1 MKLKLFTCILG
12 VAVCSLSIAQTRP
25 AGGDDYPNRPMRI
38 IVPYPPGGIND
49 NVARL
54 VGQRLAET
62 YKQPAIVDN
71 RAGAGT
77 IIGTD
82 AVAKAPA
89 DGYTVLL
96 SSTANSVNVSLYE
109 KLPYDPLKAFTH
121 VSLALTTPYVMVVE
135 SNVPAKTLRDL
146 IALARSKPGSLAYAT
161 AGNGSGSHL
170 MAEMLA
176 QYAQINMLHV
186 PYKGMAPAITDVL
199 GGQAQIL
206 FASFSTL
213 SPHITSG
220 RLRALAATGKR
231 RIEALPEIP
240 TIAESGY
247 SEYEGVFWVG
257 FSVPA
262 GTPRPIVDKLSRD
275 IGVIMRAPDVRTRYS
290 SDAAETVGSTPE
302 EFNAYFNAD
311 VARWTK
317 VIRSGNIKP

>member
-1 MKLKLFTCILG
+1 M
-12 VAVCSLSIAQTRP
+12 
-25 AGGDDYPNRPMRI
+25 
-38 IVPYPPGGIND
+38 PYPPGAIND
-49 NVARL
+49 NVGRL

-89 DGYTVLL
+89 DGYTILL

-121 VSLALTTPYVMVVE
+121 VSLALTTPYVMVVD
-135 SNVPAKTLRDL
+135 SNVPAKTLKEL
-146 IALARSKPGSLAYAT
+146 IALAKSKPGSLAYAN

-176 QYAQINMLHV
+176 QYAQINVLHV

-199 GGQAQIL
+199 GGQAQVL
-206 FASFSTL
+206 FGSFSTL
-213 SPHITSG
+213 SPHIKSG
-220 RLRALAATGKR
+220 RMRALAATGKR
-231 RIEALPEIP
+231 RIEALPDMP

-247 SEYEGVFWVG
+247 PEYEAVFWVG

-262 GTPRPIVDKLSRD
+262 GTPRPIVDKLSKD
-275 IGVIMRAPDVRTRYS
+275 IGVIMRAPDVRNRYS

-302 EFNAYFNAD
+302 EFNAYFNAV

-317 VIRSGNIKP
+317 VIRNGNIKP

>member
-1 MKLKLFTCILG
+1 MG
-12 VAVCSLSIAQTRP
+12 
-25 AGGDDYPNRPMRI
+25 
-38 IVPYPPGGIND
+38 
-49 NVARL
+49 RL

-89 DGYTVLL
+89 DGYTILL

-121 VSLALTTPYVMVVE
+121 VSLALTTPYVMVVD
-135 SNVPAKTLRDL
+135 SNVPAKTLKEL
-146 IALARSKPGSLAYAT
+146 IALAKSKPGSLAYAN

-176 QYAQINMLHV
+176 QYAQINVLHV

-199 GGQAQIL
+199 GGQAQVL
-206 FASFSTL
+206 FGSFSTL
-213 SPHITSG
+213 SPHIKSG
-220 RLRALAATGKR
+220 RMRALAATGKR
-231 RIEALPEIP
+231 RIEALPDMP

-247 SEYEGVFWVG
+247 PEYEAVFWVG

-262 GTPRPIVDKLSRD
+262 GTPRPIVDKLSKD
-275 IGVIMRAPDVRTRYS
+275 IGVIMRAPDVRNRYS

-317 VIRSGNIKP
+317 VIRNGNIKP

>member
-1 MKLKLFTCILG
+1 M
-12 VAVCSLSIAQTRP
+12 
-25 AGGDDYPNRPMRI
+25 
-38 IVPYPPGGIND
+38 PYPPGAIND
-49 NVARL
+49 NVGRL

-89 DGYTVLL
+89 DGYTILL

-121 VSLALTTPYVMVVE
+121 VSLALTTPYVMVVD
-135 SNVPAKTLRDL
+135 SNVPAKTLKEL
-146 IALARSKPGSLAYAT
+146 IALAKSKPGSLAYAN

-176 QYAQINMLHV
+176 QYAQINVLHV

-199 GGQAQIL
+199 GGQAQVL
-206 FASFSTL
+206 FGSFSTL
-213 SPHITSG
+213 SPHIKSG
-220 RLRALAATGKR
+220 RMRALAATGKR
-231 RIEALPEIP
+231 RIEALPDMP

-247 SEYEGVFWVG
+247 PEYEAVFWVG

-262 GTPRPIVDKLSRD
+262 GTPRPIVDKLSKD
-275 IGVIMRAPDVRTRYS
+275 IGVIMRAPDVRNRYS

-317 VIRSGNIKP
+317 VIRNGNIKP